1 VGTANNQVKQ
11 DIRSVFG
18 GVGRSSSSYL
28 SWLLEGTAVAIAFS
42 LYLWLYTLWY
52 NRPPSDI
59 ALRGVLFF
67 WYAVLFIA
75 IAVAVNSL
83 VFVVSRF
90 WAPLDRPFLRAGI
103 PAMVFVGFQGFAHVW
118 THGVYFDDWN
128 ISSKYMAL
136 AIKVLQC
143 SVVALV
149 VAVVAVSVAVVA
161 HRARRFPR
169 ATPFGIVALFLV
181 ILASGLVYPFTPRP
195 SGDDLLPPPNAALLR
210 PTVIIGID
218 AMTWRIVDPLIQQG
232 LMPNFERLMAEGS
245 WGKLEPYTPTESP
258 EIWTT
263 IISGER
269 PRDHGILHHVAFQF
283 VGMSQKMCFPHFT
296 GLNHSFGAL
305 FDRAGLM
312 EREPI
317 PSTLR
322 RVPALWDI
330 AGFYGISSAVVNWY
344 ASYPAEAIDGIMISN
359 ILYRAYRQQVVSG
372 AGGTHQAFDVEKFET
387 TLWPLSF
394 LQEIVEDGPLPEES
408 DPFYARVTELIL
420 SREST
425 PGLVMAYFYQPDG
438 VQHKHWRYL
447 EPEKFFG
454 DPREGLEEFG
464 DAIYQSYI
472 EKDRMLGRLLELIP
486 EDALIIV
493 CSDHGAGPLLGEAG
507 NSGGHMNAP
516 DGIVIM
522 KGPHI
527 KANHQIHDASVYDLM
542 PTMCYLM
549 GLPISK
555 TWPGAVLRDA
565 INDGCLATN
574 PVIEVEAYPMP
585 DQRYSVEGEGLD
597 PELNEEIKSQ
607 LKALGYIG

>member
-1 VGTANNQVKQ
+1 MRKWWKTPINKLGHAQSPSGGTERA
-11 DIRSVFG
+11 
-18 GVGRSSSSYL
+18 SSSYS
-28 SWLLEGTAVAIAFS
+28 SWLLAATAVATVFS

-75 IAVAVNSL
+75 MAVAVNSL
-83 VFVVSRF
+83 AFVVSRF
-90 WAPLDRPFLRAGI
+90 WAPLDRPSLRVGI
-103 PAMVFVGFQGFAHVW
+103 PALVFAGFQGITHLW

-136 AIKVLQC
+136 AIKVLQA

-149 VAVVAVSVAVVA
+149 VAVVAVSVAAVA

-169 ATPFGIVALFLV
+169 AAPFGIVALFLV
-181 ILASGLVYPFTPRP
+181 ILVSGLVYPYPPRP
-195 SGDDLLPPPNAALLR
+195 SGEDPLPPPNAALLQ

-218 AMTWRIVDPLIQQG
+218 AMTWRIIDPLIQQG
-232 LMPNFERLMAEGS
+232 LLPNFERLMAEGS

-269 PRDHGILHHVAFQF
+269 PRDHGILHHVAFRF
-283 VGMSQKMCFPHFT
+283 VGMSRKMCFPHFT

-305 FDRAGLM
+305 FDSAGLV

-344 ASYPAEAIDGIMISN
+344 ASYPAETIDGIMISN

-372 AGGTHQAFDVEKFET
+372 AGGPRQDFDVKKFET
-387 TLWPLSF
+387 TLSPLSF
-394 LQEIVEDGPLPEES
+394 LQEILAEGPLPEES

-420 SREST
+420 SREPT

-438 VQHKHWRYL
+438 VQHKYWRYL
-447 EPEKFFG
+447 DPDKFFG
-454 DPREGLEEFG
+454 DPSEGRDEFG
-464 DAIYQSYI
+464 DAIHQSYI
-472 EKDRMLGRLLELIP
+472 EKDRMLGRH
-486 EDALIIV
+486 AQTR
-493 CSDHGAGPLLGEAG
+493 S
-507 NSGGHMNAP
+507 
-516 DGIVIM
+516 
-522 KGPHI
+522 
-527 KANHQIHDASVYDLM
+527 
-542 PTMCYLM
+542 
-549 GLPISK
+549 
-555 TWPGAVLRDA
+555 
-565 INDGCLATN
+565 
-574 PVIEVEAYPMP
+574 
-585 DQRYSVEGEGLD
+585 
-597 PELNEEIKSQ
+597 
-607 LKALGYIG
+607 